1 MAQTQEGA
9 SLSRAPLFD
18 GTDYVFWKIRMETY
32 LISVDLNV
40 WNIVTTKY
48 TVPSIIPTGPDDKT
62 KYELNVRAKHALL
75 CGLTKDVFV
84 KVMHCSSAYDIW
96 KKLETIYQ
104 GDAKVKESKIIT
116 LKNQF
121 ESLRMK
127 EDETVASYFLRVDEI
142 VNSRKGLGEE
152 VEEKEVVNKV
162 IRTLLP
168 KFETKVSTL
177 EEKKSFSTM
186 TLDNLQSI
194 LTAYEMRIGNNPSSS
209 KETAFKVEKK
219 EELDSESEL
228 SDAIEALFVR
238 KLKKKYKGKLP
249 FKCFNCGKAGHFAAQ
264 CPLSDQNSEE
274 EKPEKFYKKK
284 MWNPKRRF
292 NTFKKK
298 KSLFTKED
306 SGNES
311 DDSPCEGDETLF
323 MAKLEDVTSKTK
335 NEFEDLDQGEIDL
348 EGELLCALK
357 EIKRL
362 KKLVASH
369 ENSNQILQV
378 ELNDANLVISNLK
391 CLLEEREKKIETL
404 EQQSTKLQKQIERY
418 ESTIHLND
426 ILSKQ
431 KLHKDLASLGF
442 DKAES
447 SRQNT
452 KPATRKSFQPYNR
465 TKPFRFGFFHG
476 YCFYCNRFGHKVNT
490 CRFLQQ
496 KISYVCL
503 QSRI

>member
-62 KYELNVRAKHALL
+62 KYELNARAKHALL

-104 GDAKVKESKIIT
+104 GDAKVKESKILT

-177 EEKKSFSTM
+177 E
-186 TLDNLQSI
+186 
-194 LTAYEMRIGNNPSSS
+194 
-209 KETAFKVEKK
+209 
-219 EELDSESEL
+219 
-228 SDAIEALFVR
+228 
-238 KLKKKYKGKLP
+238 
-249 FKCFNCGKAGHFAAQ
+249 
-264 CPLSDQNSEE
+264 
-274 EKPEKFYKKK
+274 
-284 MWNPKRRF
+284 
-292 NTFKKK
+292 
-298 KSLFTKED
+298 
-306 SGNES
+306 
-311 DDSPCEGDETLF
+311 
-323 MAKLEDVTSKTK
+323 
-335 NEFEDLDQGEIDL
+335 
-348 EGELLCALK
+348 
-357 EIKRL
+357 
-362 KKLVASH
+362 
-369 ENSNQILQV
+369 
-378 ELNDANLVISNLK
+378 
-391 CLLEEREKKIETL
+391 
-404 EQQSTKLQKQIERY
+404 
-418 ESTIHLND
+418 
-426 ILSKQ
+426 
-431 KLHKDLASLGF
+431 
-442 DKAES
+442 
-447 SRQNT
+447 
-452 KPATRKSFQPYNR
+452 
-465 TKPFRFGFFHG
+465 
-476 YCFYCNRFGHKVNT
+476 
-490 CRFLQQ
+490 
-496 KISYVCL
+496 
-503 QSRI
+503 